1 MSEPWTPDR
10 RPTLAGRLARLGF
23 TDAGRAERALLE
35 AGREGGAAPSDDL
48 LDALGATA
56 DPDLALDGL
65 VRLLAAAD
73 QAGQGEE
80 LRRALGKDGPVRERL
95 PVVLG
100 VSAALGDH
108 LARHPGHWRALDG
121 DGPIQVGVLAP
132 AAGASATDAPAG
144 DAPAADAASPD
155 GLAQE
160 SGPGAVRQAAEGE
173 GPSASGGPPPEA
185 LRAALLL
192 AVGAD
197 PAASEPVARDATPDT
212 LVALRAEY
220 RRHLLALAG
229 RDLTGVAGVGEV
241 AAELADLAA
250 AALEAGLAV
259 ARAEVPGHGACRLA
273 VIGMGKC
280 GGRELNYVS
289 DVDVIFVAEAR
300 DGAAEDVALRAANRL
315 ASAMMRACSAS
326 TIEGSLW
333 EVDAALRPEGKS
345 GPLARTLASHR
356 AYYERWAKTW
366 EFQALL
372 KARPVAGDAELGAR
386 YLDTITPLVWKAA
399 AGVGFVEDI
408 QAMRRRVEA
417 HLNQRSAEAE
427 RQLKLGPGGL
437 RDVEFAV
444 QLLQL
449 VHGRADE
456 ALHTPNTLEALT
468 RLSEGGYVGRDDA
481 AALTSAYRFLRRVEH
496 LVQLHRLRRTHLV
509 PDDPDDLRRLGR
521 ALGLRTEPI
530 GEFTALWR
538 RHARE
543 VRRIHE
549 KLFYRPLLRA
559 VARLPG
565 EGARLTPEAAR
576 TRLVALGYND
586 PAGALRHIEALT
598 SGVSRRA
605 AIQRTLLPVMLGW
618 FADAPDPDAGLLGFR
633 KVSDAL
639 GTTPWYLRLLR
650 DEVTVAE
657 RMAWLLGSSQYA
669 TDLLLRAPEAVTML
683 GKSAELAPR
692 SYDALRTEALAAVR
706 RHAEGAG
713 EGTPGGRG
721 APGGKGAPGAQGG
734 KGAPGGK
741 AMPAEDAVAVVR
753 GLRRRELF
761 RVAVAD
767 LLGLA
772 DVRAVGEALTD
783 IATVTVEAGLRAAVS
798 KVEAELRAP
807 LPTRMAV
814 VAMGRFGGHELGYGS
829 DADVMF
835 VHDPLP
841 GADER
846 DAGRAAHAVA
856 EEMRRLLALPA
867 PDPPLEIDPNLRP
880 EGRQGPLVRTLA
892 SYAAYY
898 ARWSAPWESQ
908 ALLRADP
915 IIGDPELCERF
926 RALIDPVRWPE
937 DGIDDDAVRQIRRL
951 KARMESERLPRG
963 VDRRLHTKL
972 GPGGLSDVEWVAQL
986 LQLRHAHEFPALRTT
1001 RTLATLDAAAS
1012 ARLLAEDDA
1021 RVLSEAWQLATRI
1034 RGTMMLVRGRA
1045 SDLLPT
1051 DHHKERSA
1059 VTRVLGY
1066 PGTGDLLEDYRR
1078 HARRARA
1085 VVDRVFYGV
1094 T

>member
-1 MSEPWTPDR
+1 MTESRTPER
-10 RPTLAGRLARLGF
+10 RSSLAGRLARLGF
-23 TDAGRAERALLE
+23 TDAARAEWLLRDAE
-35 AGREGGAAPSDDL
+35 RGTGSRPADDL
-48 LDALGATA
+48 LDALGGTA

-65 VRLLAAAD
+65 LRLLASAD
-73 QAGQGEE
+73 EHGVGGE
-80 LRRALGKDGPVRERL
+80 LRGALAAEPGTRERL
-95 PVVLG
+95 TAVLG

-108 LARHPGHWRALDG
+108 LARHPDHWRVLR
-121 DGPIQVGVLAP
+121 DGPA
-132 AAGASATDAPAG
+132 APAG
-144 DAPAADAASPD
+144 DP
-155 GLAQE
+155 
-160 SGPGAVRQAAEGE
+160 RAE
-173 GPSASGGPPPEA
+173 
-185 LRAALLL
+185 LLT

-197 PAASEPVARDATPDT
+197 LSAGEPVAGGDGA
-212 LVALRAEY
+212 LAALRVAY
-220 RRHLLALAG
+220 RRRLLALAG
-229 RDLTGVAGVGEV
+229 RDLIGSADVAEV

-250 AALEAGLAV
+250 AALEAGLAI
-259 ARAEVPGHGACRLA
+259 ARAGVPEHGTCRLA
-273 VIGMGKC
+273 VIGMGKA

-300 DGAAEDVALRAANRL
+300 DGQDEDVALRTATRL

-326 TIEGSLW
+326 TEEGALW
-333 EVDAALRPEGKS
+333 EVDAALRPEGKA
-345 GPLARTLASHR
+345 GPLVRTLASHR

-372 KARPVAGDAELGAR
+372 KARPLAGDADLGAR
-386 YLDTITPLVWKAA
+386 YLDMVTPIVWKAA
-399 AGVGFVEDI
+399 EGESFVEDV
-408 QAMRRRVEA
+408 QAMRRRVETDLDRRTA
-417 HLNQRSAEAE
+417 DAE

-437 RDVEFAV
+437 RDVEFSV

-456 ALHTPNTLEALT
+456 TLRDRATLDALDALS
-468 RLSEGGYVGRDDA
+468 RGGYVGRDDA
-481 AALTSAYRFLRRVEH
+481 AVLTSAYRFLRRVEH

-509 PDDPDDLRRLGR
+509 PDDADGLRRLGR
-521 ALGLRTEPI
+521 ALGLRTDPV

-565 EGARLTPEAAR
+565 EEARLTPEAAR
-576 TRLVALGYND
+576 TRLEALGYAD
-586 PAGALRHIEALT
+586 PAGALRHIEALS

-633 KVSDAL
+633 QVSDAL

-657 RMAWLLGSSQYA
+657 RMAWVLGSSRYA
-669 TDLLLRAPEAVTML
+669 TDLLLRAPEAVALL
-683 GKSAELAPR
+683 GGEGDLAPR
-692 SYDALRTEALAAVR
+692 PEEALRAEALAAVR
-706 RHAEGAG
+706 RYGGSAGASGGPSLRQDTG
-713 EGTPGGRG
+713 EGGRS
-721 APGGKGAPGAQGG
+721 
-734 KGAPGGK
+734 
-741 AMPAEDAVAVVR
+741 AEEAVGVVR

-767 LLGLA
+767 LLGLT
-772 DVRAVGEALTD
+772 DVRTVGDALTG
-783 IATVTVEAGLRAAVS
+783 IATVTIEAALAAAVH
-798 KVEAELRAP
+798 KVELAAGAP
-807 LPTRMAV
+807 LPTRTAV

-841 GADER
+841 GADEAA
-846 DAGRAAHAVA
+846 AGRAAHAVA
-856 EEMRRLLALPA
+856 EELRRLLALPA
-867 PDPPLEIDPNLRP
+867 PDPPLVIDPNLRP

-898 ARWSAPWESQ
+898 ARWSEPWEAQ

-915 IIGDPELCERF
+915 LIGDAGLRDRF

-937 DGIDDDAVRQIRRL
+937 GGIGEDAVRQIRRL

-963 VDRRLHTKL
+963 VERRLHTKL
-972 GPGGLSDVEWVAQL
+972 GPGGLADVEWVAQI
-986 LQLRHAHEFPALRTT
+986 LQLRHAHEVPGLRTT
-1001 RTLATLDAAAS
+1001 RTLDALDAAVR
-1012 ARLLAEDDA
+1012 ARLLDAADAE
-1021 RVLSEAWQLATRI
+1021 VLAEAWCLATRI
-1034 RGTMMLVRGRA
+1034 RGAIMLVRGRA

-1051 DHHKERSA
+1051 DHHRERSA

-1066 PGTGDLLEDYRR
+1066 PGPGDLLEDYRR
-1078 HARRARA
+1078 HTRRARA
-1085 VVDRVFYGV
+1085 VVDRVFYGAE
-1094 T
+1094 

>member
-1 MSEPWTPDR
+1 MTESWTSDR
-10 RPTLAGRLARLGF
+10 RPSLAGRLARLGF
-23 TDAGRAERALLE
+23 THAARAERLLAE
-35 AGREGGAAPSDDL
+35 AERDGAGPGDRL

-65 VRLLAAAD
+65 LRLLPAA
-73 QAGQGEE
+73 GGE
-80 LRRALGKDGPVRERL
+80 LRAALAGEPGTRERL
-95 PVVLG
+95 TAVLG

-108 LARHPGHWRALDG
+108 LARHPGHWRVLRDG
-121 DGPIQVGVLAP
+121 
-132 AAGASATDAPAG
+132 AAGPL
-144 DAPAADAASPD
+144 ASPRAD
-155 GLAQE
+155 LLA
-160 SGPGAVRQAAEGE
+160 
-173 GPSASGGPPPEA
+173 
-185 LRAALLL
+185 

-197 PAASEPVARDATPDT
+197 PAAPEPVALAGDA
-212 LVALRAEY
+212 LVALRVAY
-220 RRHLLALAG
+220 RRRLLALAG
-229 RDLTGVAGVGEV
+229 RDLIGAADVAEV

-250 AALEAGLAV
+250 AALEAGLAI
-259 ARAEVPGHGACRLA
+259 ARAEVPGHEACRLA

-289 DVDVIFVAEAR
+289 DVDVVFVAEAR
-300 DGAAEDVALRAANRL
+300 DAGGTGEGRDEDAALRTATRL
-315 ASAMMRACSAS
+315 ASAMMRACSA
-326 TIEGSLW
+326 TTEEGALW
-333 EVDAALRPEGKS
+333 EVDAALRPEGRS
-345 GPLARTLASHR
+345 GPLVRTLASHR

-372 KARPVAGDAELGAR
+372 KARPVAGDAGLGAR
-386 YLDTITPLVWKAA
+386 YLHTITPIVWKAA
-399 AGVGFVEDI
+399 EGESFVEDV
-408 QAMRRRVEA
+408 QDMRRRVEA
-417 HLNQRSAEAE
+417 DLNQRTADSE

-456 ALHTPNTLEALT
+456 TLRSPTTLDALAD
-468 RLSEGGYVGRDDA
+468 LSRGGYVARDDA
-481 AALTSAYRFLRRVEH
+481 AALASAYRFLRRVEH

-509 PDDPDDLRRLGR
+509 PDDEAGLRRLGR
-521 ALGLRTEPI
+521 ALGLRTDPV

-565 EGARLTPEAAR
+565 EEARLTPEAAR
-576 TRLVALGYND
+576 VRLEALGYAD

-598 SGVSRRA
+598 AGVSRRA

-633 KVSDAL
+633 QVSDAL

-657 RMAWLLGSSQYA
+657 RMAWVLGSSRYA
-669 TDLLLRAPEAVTML
+669 TDLLLRAPEAVALL
-683 GKSAELAPR
+683 GSDAGLAPR
-692 SYDALRTEALAAVR
+692 PVEALRTEALAAVR
-706 RHAEGAG
+706 RHKEGAG
-713 EGTPGGRG
+713 DR
-721 APGGKGAPGAQGG
+721 
-734 KGAPGGK
+734 
-741 AMPAEDAVAVVR
+741 PAEEAAGVVR
-753 GLRRRELF
+753 ALRRRELF

-767 LLGLA
+767 LLGRV
-772 DVRAVGEALTD
+772 DVREAGEALTG
-783 IATVTVEAGLRAAVS
+783 ISAVTVEAALQVAVNKIEMES
-798 KVEAELRAP
+798 RGP

-841 GADER
+841 GADEGA
-846 DAGRAAHAVA
+846 AGRAAHAVA
-856 EEMRRLLALPA
+856 EELRRLLALPA
-867 PDPPLEIDPNLRP
+867 PDPPLVIDPNLRP

-898 ARWSAPWESQ
+898 ARWSEPWEAQ

-915 IIGDPELCERF
+915 MIGDAGLCERF
-926 RALIDPVRWPE
+926 RALVDPVRWPE
-937 DGIDDDAVRQIRRL
+937 GGIGEDAVRQIRRL

-972 GPGGLSDVEWVAQL
+972 GPGGLADVEWVAQL
-986 LQLRHAHEFPALRTT
+986 LQLRYAHDVPALRTT
-1001 RTLATLDAAAS
+1001 RTLDALDAAVET
-1012 ARLLAEDDA
+1012 RLLDAEDA
-1021 RVLSEAWQLATRI
+1021 EILAEAWCMATRV
-1034 RGTMMLVRGRA
+1034 RGALMLVRGRA

-1051 DHHKERSA
+1051 EHHRERSSVA
-1059 VTRVLGY
+1059 RVLGY
-1066 PGTGDLLEDYRR
+1066 PATGDLLEDYRR
-1078 HARRARA
+1078 HARRART
-1085 VVDRVFYGV
+1085 VVDRVFYGAE
-1094 T
+1094 

>member
-35 AGREGGAAPSDDL
+35 AGRGGGAAPSDDL
-48 LDALGATA
+48 LGALGATA

-65 VRLLAAAD
+65 LRLLAASRE
-73 QAGQGEE
+73 AGEGAE
-80 LRRALGKDGPVRERL
+80 LRSVLAREGPPRERL
-95 PVVLG
+95 LAVLG

-108 LARHPGHWRALDG
+108 LARHPGHWRALLD
-121 DGPIQVGVLAP
+121 DGPIQPGPVQP
-132 AAGASATDAPAG
+132 ASAVTTAHAVPEPRTATTTAEPGATLRKAEDKQAPNGTD
-144 DAPAADAASPD
+144 AADAA
-155 GLAQE
+155 
-160 SGPGAVRQAAEGE
+160 VR
-173 GPSASGGPPPEA
+173 ASGGPPLEL
-185 LRAALLL
+185 LRAELLR

-197 PAASEPVARDATPDT
+197 QAAADPVARDATPDT

-229 RDLTGVAGVGEV
+229 RDLTGAAGVGDV

-250 AALEAGLAV
+250 AALEAGLAF
-259 ARAEVPGHGACRLA
+259 ARAEVPEHAACRLA

-300 DGAAEDVALRAANRL
+300 GADEDAALRAANRL
-315 ASAMMRACSAS
+315 AAATMRACSAS
-326 TIEGSLW
+326 TAEGSLW
-333 EVDAALRPEGKS
+333 EVDAALRPEGRS
-345 GPLARTLASHR
+345 GPLVRTLASHR

-386 YLDTITPLVWKAA
+386 YIASITPLVWKAA
-399 AGVGFVEDI
+399 AGEGFVEDV
-408 QAMRRRVEA
+408 QAMRRRVET

-456 ALHTPNTLEALT
+456 ALRSPNTLEALT
-468 RLSEGGYVGRDDA
+468 SLSQGGYVGRDDA

-509 PDDPDDLRRLGR
+509 PDDAADLRRLGR

-565 EGARLTPEAAR
+565 EEARLTPEAAR
-576 TRLVALGYND
+576 TRLVALGYHD

-683 GKSAELAPR
+683 GNAAELAPR
-692 SYDALRTEALAAVR
+692 PHDALRTEALAAVR
-706 RHAEGAG
+706 RHAEGLGG
-713 EGTPGGRG
+713 EGT
-721 APGGKGAPGAQGG
+721 A
-734 KGAPGGK
+734 GGK
-741 AMPAEDAVAVVR
+741 AVPAEDAVAVVR

-761 RVAVAD
+761 RVSVAD

-783 IATVTVEAGLRAAVS
+783 IATVTVEAALRAAIS
-798 KVEAELRAP
+798 KIEVARRGS

-856 EEMRRLLALPA
+856 EELRKLLALPA

-937 DGIDDDAVRQIRRL
+937 DGIDDAAVRQIRRL

-986 LQLRHAHEFPALRTT
+986 LQLRHAHDVPALRTT

-1012 ARLLAEDDA
+1012 ARLLDGEDA

-1034 RGTMMLVRGRA
+1034 RNTMMLVRGRA

-1059 VTRVLGY
+1059 VTRVLNY

>member
-1 MSEPWTPDR
+1 MTESWTPDR
-10 RPTLAGRLARLGF
+10 RPSLAGRLARLGF
-23 TDAGRAERALLE
+23 TDPGRAERALLD
-35 AGREGGAAPSDDL
+35 AGPGAAGLSSGGL
-48 LDALGATA
+48 LERLGATA

-65 VRLLAAAD
+65 LRVLAVPDTSHDDLRAALAEEPDMAGRLLT
-73 QAGQGEE
+73 
-80 LRRALGKDGPVRERL
+80 
-95 PVVLG
+95 VLG
-100 VSAALGDH
+100 VSAALADH
-108 LARHPGHWRALDG
+108 LVRHPGDWR
-121 DGPIQVGVLAP
+121 VLR
-132 AAGASATDAPAG
+132 DAPSG
-144 DAPAADAASPD
+144 DDAAERQPERPSP
-155 GLAQE
+155 
-160 SGPGAVRQAAEGE
+160 AE
-173 GPSASGGPPPEA
+173 
-185 LRAALLL
+185 LRAELLR

-197 PAASEPVARDATPDT
+197 PASAEPVARDAAPDT
-212 LVALRAEY
+212 LVDLRAGY
-220 RRHLLALAG
+220 RRLLLALAG
-229 RDLTGVAGVGEV
+229 RDLTGGADDLPGV

-250 AALEAGLAV
+250 AALEAGLAI
-259 ARAEVPGHGACRLA
+259 ARAEVPEHVSCRLA

-300 DGAAEDVALRAANRL
+300 EGHPEDAALRAATRM

-326 TIEGSLW
+326 TTEGSLW

-345 GPLARTLASHR
+345 GPLVRTLASHR

-372 KARPVAGDAELGAR
+372 KARPVAGDAELGGR
-386 YLDTITPLVWKAA
+386 YIDAIAPMVWKAA
-399 AGVGFVEDI
+399 AGVGFVEDV
-408 QAMRRRVEA
+408 QSMRRRVEA
-417 HLNQRSAEAE
+417 HLNERIAEAE

-449 VHGRADE
+449 VHGRTDDT
-456 ALHTPNTLEALT
+456 LHGAATLEALAA
-468 RLSEGGYVGRDDA
+468 LSAGGYVGRDDA
-481 AALTSAYRFLRRVEH
+481 AALASAYRFLRRVEH
-496 LVQLHRLRRTHLV
+496 LVQLHRLRRTHMV
-509 PDDPDDLRRLGR
+509 PDDPADLRRLGR
-521 ALGLRTEPI
+521 ALGLRADPVR
-530 GEFTALWR
+530 EFTGQWR

-565 EGARLTPEAAR
+565 EEARLTPEAAR
-576 TRLVALGYND
+576 SRLEALGYND

-605 AIQRTLLPVMLGW
+605 SIQRTLLPVMLGW

-633 KVSDAL
+633 RVSDAL

-657 RMAWLLGSSQYA
+657 RMAWVLGSSLYA

-683 GKSAELAPR
+683 GSAAELAPR
-692 SYDALRTEALAAVR
+692 PFAALRTEALAAVR
-706 RHAEGAG
+706 RHADRD
-713 EGTPGGRG
+713 TPATGST
-721 APGGKGAPGAQGG
+721 
-734 KGAPGGK
+734 
-741 AMPAEDAVAVVR
+741 AEDAVAVVR
-753 GLRRRELF
+753 ALRRRELF

-772 DVRAVGEALTD
+772 DVRTVGEALTD
-783 IATVTVEAGLRAAVS
+783 IATVTVEAALRAAIN
-798 KVEAELRAP
+798 KIELERRSP

-846 DAGRAAHAVA
+846 EAGRAAHAVA
-856 EEMRRLLALPA
+856 EELRRLLALPA

-915 IIGDPELCERF
+915 LIGDPDLCERF
-926 RALIDPVRWPE
+926 RAVIDPVRWPE
-937 DGIDDDAVRQIRRL
+937 DGIDEDALRQIRRL

-963 VDRRLHTKL
+963 VERRLHTKL

-986 LQLRHAHEFPALRTT
+986 LQLRHAQEVPALRTT
-1001 RTLATLDAAAS
+1001 RTLAALDAAVA
-1012 ARLLAEDDA
+1012 ARLLDAEDA
-1021 RVLSEAWQLATRI
+1021 AVLSEAWELATRI

-1051 DHHKERSA
+1051 DHHHERSA

-1066 PGTGDLLEDYRR
+1066 PGAGDLLEDYRR
-1078 HARRARA
+1078 CARRARA
-1085 VVDRVFYGV
+1085 VVERVFYGEEV
-1094 T
+1094 AGL

>member
-1 MSEPWTPDR
+1 MSEPWTSDR
-10 RPTLAGRLARLGF
+10 RPSLTGRLARLGF

-35 AGREGGAAPSDDL
+35 AARAGTAPDDDA
-48 LDALGATA
+48 LDALGGTA

-65 VRLLAAAD
+65 LRLLAAAD
-73 QAGQGEE
+73 AAGEGEE
-80 LRRALGKDGPVRERL
+80 LRAALRKDGAVRERL
-95 PVVLG
+95 PAVLG

-108 LARHPGHWRALDG
+108 LVRHPGHWRALG
-121 DGPIQVGVLAP
+121 E
-132 AAGASATDAPAG
+132 AGALQPAPGQAG
-144 DAPAADAASPD
+144 AA
-155 GLAQE
+155 
-160 SGPGAVRQAAEGE
+160 
-173 GPSASGGPPPEA
+173 A
-185 LRAALLL
+185 LRAALLA

-197 PAASEPVARDATPDT
+197 PADAEPVAADAGTAT

-229 RDLTGVAGVGEV
+229 RDLAGVADVAEV

-259 ARAEVPGHGACRLA
+259 ARAEVPGHASCRLA

-300 DGAAEDVALRAANRL
+300 EGAEGTDRGTEPGAGEDAALRTATRL
-315 ASAMMRACSAS
+315 ASALMRACSAS
-326 TIEGSLW
+326 TPEGPLW
-333 EVDAALRPEGKS
+333 EVDAGLRPEGKA
-345 GPLARTLASHR
+345 GPLVRTLASHR

-372 KARPVAGDAELGAR
+372 KARPVAGDAELGER
-386 YLDTITPLVWKAA
+386 YLAAITPLIWKAA
-399 AGVGFVEDI
+399 AGEGFVEDV
-408 QAMRRRVEA
+408 QGMRRRVEA
-417 HLNQRSAEAE
+417 HLNERDPEAD

-456 ALHTPNTLEALT
+456 TLRGAGTLGALT
-468 RLSEGGYVGRDDA
+468 ALSEGGYVGRDDA
-481 AALTSAYRFLRRVEH
+481 AALASAYRFLRRVEH
-496 LVQLHRLRRTHLV
+496 LVQLHRLRRTHTV
-509 PDDPDDLRRLGR
+509 PDDPADLRRLGR
-521 ALGLRTEPI
+521 ALGLRTEPV

-565 EGARLTPEAAR
+565 QEARLTPEAAR

-633 KVSDAL
+633 QVSDAL

-657 RMAWLLGSSQYA
+657 RMAWVLGSSRYA

-683 GKSAELAPR
+683 GDSAELAPR
-692 SYDALRTEALAAVR
+692 SYGALRTEALAAVR
-706 RHAEGAG
+706 RRTEPGAAAEG
-713 EGTPGGRG
+713 G
-721 APGGKGAPGAQGG
+721 ARAA
-734 KGAPGGK
+734 
-741 AMPAEDAVAVVR
+741 AENAAAVVR
-753 GLRRRELF
+753 GLRRRELL

-767 LLGLA
+767 LLDLTG
-772 DVRAVGEALTD
+772 VRDAGEALTD
-783 IATVTVEAGLRAAVS
+783 IAAVTIEAALQAAIGRI
-798 KVEAELRAP
+798 EAERGEP

-835 VHDPLP
+835 VHDPPP

-846 DAGRAAHAVA
+846 EAGRAAHAVA
-856 EEMRRLLALPA
+856 EELRRLLALPA

-898 ARWSAPWESQ
+898 ARWSAPWEAQ

-926 RALIDPVRWPE
+926 RALIDPVRFPE

-963 VDRRLHTKL
+963 VDRRLHVKL
-972 GPGGLSDVEWVAQL
+972 GPGGLSDVEWVVQL
-986 LQLRHAHEFPALRTT
+986 LQLRHGHDAPALRTT
-1001 RTLATLDAAAS
+1001 RTLAALDAAA
-1012 ARLLAEDDA
+1012 AAGLLDAEDAAVLAE
-1021 RVLSEAWQLATRI
+1021 AWRLATRI
-1034 RGTMMLVRGRA
+1034 RGTVMLVRGRA

-1059 VTRVLGY
+1059 VSRVLGY

-1094 T
+1094 PDQGTT

>member
-1 MSEPWTPDR
+1 MTESWTPER
-10 RPTLAGRLARLGF
+10 RPSLAGRLARLGF
-23 TDAGRAERALLE
+23 TDAARAERLLLE
-35 AGREGGAAPSDDL
+35 AERGTGDRPGDDL
-48 LDALGATA
+48 LDALGGTA

-65 VRLLAAAD
+65 LRILASAGERGVAGELL
-73 QAGQGEE
+73 
-80 LRRALGKDGPVRERL
+80 RALRDEPGTRERL
-95 PVVLG
+95 TAVLG

-108 LARHPGHWRALDG
+108 LARHPDHWLVLRDG
-121 DGPIQVGVLAP
+121 GRRELAARP
-132 AAGASATDAPAG
+132 RD
-144 DAPAADAASPD
+144 DL
-155 GLAQE
+155 LA
-160 SGPGAVRQAAEGE
+160 
-173 GPSASGGPPPEA
+173 
-185 LRAALLL
+185 

-197 PAASEPVARDATPDT
+197 PAAGEPVASGCGPET
-212 LVALRAEY
+212 LVALRVAY
-220 RRHLLALAG
+220 RRRLLALAG
-229 RDLTGVAGVGEV
+229 RDLVGGADVADV

-259 ARAEVPGHGACRLA
+259 GRAEVPEHGTCRLA

-300 DGAAEDVALRAANRL
+300 EGEGEDAALRAAARL
-315 ASAMMRACSAS
+315 ASAMMRACSSS
-326 TIEGSLW
+326 TEEGSLW
-333 EVDAALRPEGKS
+333 DVDAALRPEGKA
-345 GPLARTLASHR
+345 GPLVRTLASHR

-372 KARPVAGDAELGAR
+372 KARPVAGDADLGAR
-386 YLDTITPLVWKAA
+386 YLDTIAPIVWKAA
-399 AGVGFVEDI
+399 EGESFVEDV

-417 HLNQRSAEAE
+417 DLNQRTADSE

-456 ALHTPNTLEALT
+456 TLRSPTTLDALAD
-468 RLSEGGYVGRDDA
+468 LSRGGYVGRDDA
-481 AALTSAYRFLRRVEH
+481 AALASAYRFLRRVEH

-509 PDDPDDLRRLGR
+509 PGDEAGLRRLGR
-521 ALGLRTEPI
+521 ALGLRTGPV

-565 EGARLTPEAAR
+565 QEARLTAEAAR
-576 TRLVALGYND
+576 ARLEALGYAD

-633 KVSDAL
+633 QVSDAL

-657 RMAWLLGSSQYA
+657 RMAWLLGSSRYA
-669 TDLLLRAPEAVTML
+669 TDLLLRAPEAVAIL
-683 GKSAELAPR
+683 GSDTDLAPR
-692 SYDALRTEALAAVR
+692 PFEALRSEALAAVR
-706 RHAEGAG
+706 RHTEDTASAE
-713 EGTPGGRG
+713 E
-721 APGGKGAPGAQGG
+721 
-734 KGAPGGK
+734 
-741 AMPAEDAVAVVR
+741 AVGVLR

-761 RVAVAD
+761 RVAVSD
-767 LLGLA
+767 LLGMA
-772 DVRAVGEALTD
+772 DVRTVGDALTG
-783 IATVTVEAGLRAAVS
+783 IAAVTVEAALSAAVNKIEIES
-798 KVEAELRAP
+798 REP

-846 DAGRAAHAVA
+846 AAGRAAHAVA
-856 EEMRRLLALPA
+856 EELRRLLALPA

-898 ARWSAPWESQ
+898 ARWSEPWEAQ

-915 IIGDPELCERF
+915 LIGDPGLRERF

-937 DGIDDDAVRQIRRL
+937 DGLGDDAVRQIRRL

-963 VDRRLHTKL
+963 VERRQHTKL
-972 GPGGLSDVEWVAQL
+972 GPGGLADVEWVAQL
-986 LQLRHAHEFPALRTT
+986 LQLQHAHGVPALRTT
-1001 RTLATLDAAAS
+1001 RTLDTLDAAVG
-1012 ARLLAEDDA
+1012 ARLLDA
-1021 RVLSEAWQLATRI
+1021 GDAAVLTEAWRLATRI
-1034 RGTMMLVRGRA
+1034 RGSIMLVRGRA

-1051 DHHKERSA
+1051 DHHRERTA

-1066 PGTGDLLEDYRR
+1066 PGTEDLLEDYRR
-1078 HARRARA
+1078 HTRRARA
-1085 VVDRVFYGV
+1085 VVERVFYGAD
-1094 T
+1094 

>member
-1 MSEPWTPDR
+1 MTESWTSDR
-10 RPTLAGRLARLGF
+10 RPSLAGRLARLGF
-23 TDAGRAERALLE
+23 TDAARAERLLRDAE
-35 AGREGGAAPSDDL
+35 SNGGGPGDGL
-48 LDALGATA
+48 LDALGGTA
-56 DPDLALDGL
+56 DPDLALAGL
-65 VRLLAAAD
+65 LRLLAAANERGVD
-73 QAGQGEE
+73 GE
-80 LRRALGKDGPVRERL
+80 LREALDREPGTRERL
-95 PVVLG
+95 TAVLG

-108 LARHPGHWRALDG
+108 LARHPEHWR
-121 DGPIQVGVLAP
+121 VL
-132 AAGASATDAPAG
+132 
-144 DAPAADAASPD
+144 
-155 GLAQE
+155 
-160 SGPGAVRQAAEGE
+160 R
-173 GPSASGGPPPEA
+173 GGPETPAERP
-185 LRAALLL
+185 RDDLLA

-197 PAASEPVARDATPDT
+197 PAAADPVASGCGPDV
-212 LVALRAEY
+212 LAALRVAY
-220 RRHLLALAG
+220 RRRLLSLAG
-229 RDLTGVAGVGEV
+229 RDLVGVAGVAEV

-259 ARAEVPGHGACRLA
+259 ARAEVPGHGTCRLA
-273 VIGMGKC
+273 VIGMGKA

-289 DVDVIFVAEAR
+289 DVDVVFAAEAR
-300 DGAAEDVALRAANRL
+300 DAGENGEGEPEDAALRTATRL

-326 TIEGSLW
+326 TEEGSLW
-333 EVDAALRPEGKS
+333 QVDAALRPEGKA
-345 GPLARTLASHR
+345 GPLVRTLASHR

-372 KARPVAGDAELGAR
+372 KARPIAGDADLGAR
-386 YLDTITPLVWKAA
+386 YLEAIAPIVWEAA
-399 AGVGFVEDI
+399 EGESFVEDV

-417 HLNQRSAEAE
+417 DLNQRTADSE

-456 ALHTPNTLEALT
+456 SLRSPTTLDALAD
-468 RLSEGGYVGRDDA
+468 LSRGGYVGRDDA
-481 AALTSAYRFLRRVEH
+481 AALASAYRFLRRVEH

-509 PDDPDDLRRLGR
+509 PDDEEGLRRIGR
-521 ALGLRTEPI
+521 ALGLRTDPV

-565 EGARLTPEAAR
+565 EEARLTPEAAR
-576 TRLVALGYND
+576 ARLEALGYAD

-618 FADAPDPDAGLLGFR
+618 FADAPDPDGGLLGFR
-633 KVSDAL
+633 QVSDAL

-650 DEVTVAE
+650 DDVTVAE
-657 RMAWLLGSSQYA
+657 RMAWVLGSSRYA
-669 TDLLLRAPEAVTML
+669 TDLLLRAPEAVAIL
-683 GKSAELAPR
+683 GSDADLVPR
-692 SYDALRTEALAAVR
+692 PFEALRPEALAAVR
-706 RHAEGAG
+706 RYAADDASAE
-713 EGTPGGRG
+713 E
-721 APGGKGAPGAQGG
+721 
-734 KGAPGGK
+734 
-741 AMPAEDAVAVVR
+741 AVGVVR

-767 LLGLA
+767 LLGMA
-772 DVRAVGEALTD
+772 DVRTVGDALTG
-783 IATVTVEAGLRAAVS
+783 IATVTVEAALRAAVTKIEMES
-798 KVEAELRAP
+798 RER
-807 LPTRMAV
+807 LPTRLAV

-841 GADER
+841 GADDR
-846 DAGRAAHAVA
+846 AAGRAAHAVA
-856 EEMRRLLALPA
+856 EELRRLLALPA
-867 PDPPLEIDPNLRP
+867 PDPPLEIDPDLRP

-898 ARWSAPWESQ
+898 ARWSEPWEAQ

-915 IIGDPELCERF
+915 LIGDAGLRDRF
-926 RALIDPVRWPE
+926 RALIDPVRWP
-937 DGIDDDAVRQIRRL
+937 DGGIGDDAVRQIRRL

-963 VDRRLHTKL
+963 VERRLHIKL

-986 LQLRHAHEFPALRTT
+986 LQLRHAHEIPALRTT
-1001 RTLATLDAAAS
+1001 RTLDALDAAVEAG
-1012 ARLLAEDDA
+1012 LLDAEDA
-1021 RVLSEAWQLATRI
+1021 AVLGEAWCLATRI
-1034 RGTMMLVRGRA
+1034 RGSIMLVRGRA

-1051 DHHKERSA
+1051 DHRRERSA
-1059 VTRVLGY
+1059 VSSVLGY
-1066 PGTGDLLEDYRR
+1066 PGTGELLEDYRR

-1085 VVDRVFYGV
+1085 VVDRVFYGAD
-1094 T
+1094 

>member
-1 MSEPWTPDR
+1 MTESWISDR
-10 RPTLAGRLARLGF
+10 RPSLAGRLARLGF
-23 TDAGRAERALLE
+23 TGAARAERLLRE
-35 AGREGGAAPSDDL
+35 AERAGGGPVGGDL
-48 LDALGATA
+48 LDALGGTA
-56 DPDLALDGL
+56 DPDLALAGL
-65 VRLLAAAD
+65 LRLLAAAD
-73 QAGQGEE
+73 EQGAGAE
-80 LRRALGKDGPVRERL
+80 LREALAKEPGTRERL
-95 PVVLG
+95 TAVLG
-100 VSAALGDH
+100 VSASLGDH
-108 LARHPGHWRALDG
+108 LARHPGHWRVLR
-121 DGPIQVGVLAP
+121 DGPP
-132 AAGASATDAPAG
+132 APAG
-144 DAPAADAASPD
+144 TPRDDL
-155 GLAQE
+155 LA
-160 SGPGAVRQAAEGE
+160 
-173 GPSASGGPPPEA
+173 
-185 LRAALLL
+185 

-197 PAASEPVARDATPDT
+197 PAAAEPVASGSGPGT
-212 LVALRAEY
+212 LGALRVAY
-220 RRHLLALAG
+220 RRRLLALAG
-229 RDLTGVAGVGEV
+229 RDLIGVADVPEV

-273 VIGMGKC
+273 VIGMGKA

-289 DVDVIFVAEAR
+289 DVDVIFVAEAGG
-300 DGAAEDVALRAANRL
+300 DGADEPEDAALRTATRL

-326 TIEGSLW
+326 TEEGALW
-333 EVDAALRPEGKS
+333 EVDAALRPEGKA
-345 GPLARTLASHR
+345 GPLVRTLASHR

-372 KARPVAGDAELGAR
+372 KARPIAGDADLGAR
-386 YLDTITPLVWKAA
+386 YMDTITPIVWKAA
-399 AGVGFVEDI
+399 EGESFVEDV

-417 HLNQRSAEAE
+417 DLGRRTADSE

-456 ALHTPNTLEALT
+456 TLRSPTTLDALAD
-468 RLSEGGYVGRDDA
+468 LSRGGYVGRDDA
-481 AALTSAYRFLRRVEH
+481 AALASAYRFLRRVEH

-509 PDDPDDLRRLGR
+509 PGDEDGLRRLGR
-521 ALGLRTEPI
+521 ALGLRTDPV

-565 EGARLTPEAAR
+565 QEARLTPEAAR
-576 TRLVALGYND
+576 TRLEALGYGD

-633 KVSDAL
+633 QVSDAL

-657 RMAWLLGSSQYA
+657 RMAWMLGSSRYA
-669 TDLLLRAPEAVTML
+669 TDLLLRAPEAVAIL
-683 GKSAELAPR
+683 GSDADLAPR
-692 SYDALRTEALAAVR
+692 PFEALRSEALAAVR
-706 RHAEGAG
+706 RHAEDTASS
-713 EGTPGGRG
+713 
-721 APGGKGAPGAQGG
+721 
-734 KGAPGGK
+734 
-741 AMPAEDAVAVVR
+741 AEEAVGVVR

-761 RVAVAD
+761 RVAVGD
-767 LLGLA
+767 LLGMT
-772 DVRAVGEALTD
+772 DVRTVGEALTG
-783 IATVTVEAGLRAAVS
+783 IATITVEAALRAAVHKIEMES
-798 KVEAELRAP
+798 RES

-835 VHDPLP
+835 VHEPLP

-846 DAGRAAHAVA
+846 AAGRAAHAVA
-856 EEMRRLLALPA
+856 EELRRLLALPA

-898 ARWSAPWESQ
+898 ARWSEPWEAQ

-915 IIGDPELCERF
+915 LIGDAGLRDRF

-937 DGIDDDAVRQIRRL
+937 GGIDDDAVRQIRRL
-951 KARMESERLPRG
+951 KARMEAERLPRG

-972 GPGGLSDVEWVAQL
+972 GPGGLADVEWVAQL
-986 LQLRHAHEFPALRTT
+986 LQLRHAHEVPALRTT
-1001 RTLATLDAAAS
+1001 RTLDTLDAAVQ
-1012 ARLLAEDDA
+1012 ARLLNAEDA
-1021 RVLSEAWQLATRI
+1021 GVLEEAWCLATRI
-1034 RGTMMLVRGRA
+1034 RGAMMLVRGRA

-1051 DHHKERSA
+1051 DHHRERSA
-1059 VTRVLGY
+1059 VSRVLGY
-1066 PGTGDLLEDYRR
+1066 PGTGDLLEDHRR

-1085 VVDRVFYGV
+1085 VVDRVFYGAE
-1094 T
+1094 

>member
-1 MSEPWTPDR
+1 MTESWTSDR
-10 RPTLAGRLARLGF
+10 RPSLAGRLARLGF
-23 TDAGRAERALLE
+23 THAARAERLLAE
-35 AGREGGAAPSDDL
+35 AERDGSGPDDRL
-48 LDALGATA
+48 LDALGGTA

-65 VRLLAAAD
+65 LRLLPAA
-73 QAGQGEE
+73 GGE
-80 LRRALGKDGPVRERL
+80 LRAALAAEPGTRERL
-95 PVVLG
+95 TAVLG

-108 LARHPGHWRALDG
+108 LARHPDHWRVLRDG
-121 DGPIQVGVLAP
+121 FAGPLGTPRDDLLA
-132 AAGASATDAPAG
+132 
-144 DAPAADAASPD
+144 
-155 GLAQE
+155 
-160 SGPGAVRQAAEGE
+160 
-173 GPSASGGPPPEA
+173 
-185 LRAALLL
+185 

-197 PAASEPVARDATPDT
+197 PSAEEPVAGGEDA
-212 LVALRAEY
+212 LVALRVAY
-220 RRHLLALAG
+220 RRRLLALAG
-229 RDLTGVAGVGEV
+229 RDLIGLADVAEV

-250 AALEAGLAV
+250 AALEAGLAI
-259 ARAEVPGHGACRLA
+259 ARAEVPGHEACRLA

-289 DVDVIFVAEAR
+289 DVDVVFVAEAR
-300 DGAAEDVALRAANRL
+300 GAGETGEGQDEDAALRTATRL

-326 TIEGSLW
+326 TEEGSLW
-333 EVDAALRPEGKS
+333 EVDAALRPEGRS
-345 GPLARTLASHR
+345 GPLVRTLASHR

-372 KARPVAGDAELGAR
+372 KARPVAGDAGLGAR
-386 YLDTITPLVWKAA
+386 YLDMITPIVWKAA
-399 AGVGFVEDI
+399 EGESFVEDV

-417 HLNQRSAEAE
+417 DLNQRTADSE

-449 VHGRADE
+449 VHGRADGKLRSPTTLD
-456 ALHTPNTLEALT
+456 ALAD
-468 RLSEGGYVGRDDA
+468 LSQGGYVARDDA
-481 AALTSAYRFLRRVEH
+481 AALASAYRFLRRVEH

-509 PDDPDDLRRLGR
+509 PDDEGGLRRLGR
-521 ALGLRTEPI
+521 ALGLRTDPV

-565 EGARLTPEAAR
+565 EESRLTPEAAR
-576 TRLVALGYND
+576 VRLEALGYAD

-598 SGVSRRA
+598 AGVSRRA

-633 KVSDAL
+633 QVSDAL

-657 RMAWLLGSSQYA
+657 RMAWLLGSSRYA
-669 TDLLLRAPEAVTML
+669 TDLLLRAPEAVALL
-683 GKSAELAPR
+683 GSDTGLEPR
-692 SYDALRTEALAAVR
+692 PCEALRAEALAAVR
-706 RHAEGAG
+706 RHNEG
-713 EGTPGGRG
+713 PGGAAAPEARVSGG
-721 APGGKGAPGAQGG
+721 A
-734 KGAPGGK
+734 
-741 AMPAEDAVAVVR
+741 EEAVGVVR
-753 GLRRRELF
+753 ALRRRELF

-767 LLGLA
+767 LLGLV
-772 DVRAVGEALTD
+772 DVRAVGEALTG
-783 IATVTVEAGLRAAVS
+783 IAAVTVEAALQAAINKIEMES
-798 KVEAELRAP
+798 RGP

-835 VHDPLP
+835 VHDPLT
-841 GADER
+841 GADEGA
-846 DAGRAAHAVA
+846 AGRAAHAVA
-856 EEMRRLLALPA
+856 EELRRLLALPA
-867 PDPPLEIDPNLRP
+867 PDPPLVVDPNLRP

-898 ARWSAPWESQ
+898 ARWSEPWEAQ

-915 IIGDPELCERF
+915 MIGDPELCERF

-937 DGIDDDAVRQIRRL
+937 DGIGEDAVRQIRRL

-963 VDRRLHTKL
+963 VERRLHTKL
-972 GPGGLSDVEWVAQL
+972 GPGGLADVEWVAQL
-986 LQLRHAHEFPALRTT
+986 LQLRYAHEVPALRTT
-1001 RTLATLDAAAS
+1001 RTLDALDAAVEAGLLS
-1012 ARLLAEDDA
+1012 AEDAEVLAE
-1021 RVLSEAWQLATRI
+1021 AWCMATRI
-1034 RGTMMLVRGRA
+1034 RGALMLVRGRA

-1051 DHHKERSA
+1051 DHRRERSA
-1059 VTRVLGY
+1059 VARVLDY

-1078 HARRARA
+1078 HARRART
-1085 VVDRVFYGV
+1085 VVDRVFYGAD
-1094 T
+1094 

>member
-1 MSEPWTPDR
+1 MTESWTSDR
-10 RPTLAGRLARLGF
+10 RPSLAGRLARLGF
-23 TDAGRAERALLE
+23 THAARAERLIAE
-35 AGREGGAAPSDDL
+35 AEREGAAPGDAL

-56 DPDLALDGL
+56 DPDLSLDGL
-65 VRLLAAAD
+65 LRLLPAA
-73 QAGQGEE
+73 GGE
-80 LRRALGKDGPVRERL
+80 LREVLAAEPGTRERL
-95 PVVLG
+95 TAVLG

-108 LARHPGHWRALDG
+108 LARHPDHWRVLRDG
-121 DGPIQVGVLAP
+121 VAGPLGSPRADLLA
-132 AAGASATDAPAG
+132 
-144 DAPAADAASPD
+144 
-155 GLAQE
+155 
-160 SGPGAVRQAAEGE
+160 
-173 GPSASGGPPPEA
+173 
-185 LRAALLL
+185 

-197 PAASEPVARDATPDT
+197 PAASEPVARGEDA
-212 LVALRAEY
+212 LAALRVAY
-220 RRHLLALAG
+220 RRRVLALAG
-229 RDLTGVAGVGEV
+229 RDLIGVADVAEV

-250 AALEAGLAV
+250 AALEAGLAI
-259 ARAEVPGHGACRLA
+259 ARAEVPGHEACRLA

-300 DGAAEDVALRAANRL
+300 GAGENGEGADEDAALRTATRL
-315 ASAMMRACSAS
+315 ASAMMRACSA
-326 TIEGSLW
+326 TTEEGALW

-345 GPLARTLASHR
+345 GPLVRTLASHR

-372 KARPVAGDAELGAR
+372 KARPVAGDADLGAR
-386 YLDTITPLVWKAA
+386 YLDTITPIVWKAA
-399 AGVGFVEDI
+399 EGESFVEDV
-408 QAMRRRVEA
+408 QDMRRRVEA
-417 HLNQRSAEAE
+417 DLNQRTADSE

-456 ALHTPNTLEALT
+456 TLRSRATLDALAD
-468 RLSEGGYVGRDDA
+468 LSRGGYVARDDA
-481 AALTSAYRFLRRVEH
+481 AALASAYRFLRRVEH

-509 PDDPDDLRRLGR
+509 PDDEAGLRRLGR
-521 ALGLRTEPI
+521 ALGLRTDPV

-565 EGARLTPEAAR
+565 EEARLTPQAAR
-576 TRLVALGYND
+576 IRLEALGYAD

-633 KVSDAL
+633 QVSDAL

-657 RMAWLLGSSQYA
+657 RMAWVLGSSRYA
-669 TDLLLRAPEAVTML
+669 TDLLLRAPEAVALL
-683 GKSAELAPR
+683 GSDTGLAPR
-692 SYDALRTEALAAVR
+692 PHEALRAEALAAAR
-706 RHAEGAG
+706 RHREGAG
-713 EGTPGGRG
+713 GR
-721 APGGKGAPGAQGG
+721 
-734 KGAPGGK
+734 
-741 AMPAEDAVAVVR
+741 PAEEAAGVVR
-753 GLRRRELF
+753 ALRRRELF

-767 LLGLA
+767 LLGLV
-772 DVRAVGEALTD
+772 DVREVGEALTGISAVTLEAALQ
-783 IATVTVEAGLRAAVS
+783 IAVNKIEMESRG
-798 KVEAELRAP
+798 P

-846 DAGRAAHAVA
+846 AAGRAAHAVA
-856 EEMRRLLALPA
+856 EELRRLLALPA
-867 PDPPLEIDPNLRP
+867 PDPPLVIDPNLRP

-898 ARWSAPWESQ
+898 ARWSEPWEAQ

-915 IIGDPELCERF
+915 MIGDPGLCERF

-937 DGIDDDAVRQIRRL
+937 DGIDEDAVRQIRRL

-963 VDRRLHTKL
+963 VERRLHTKL
-972 GPGGLSDVEWVAQL
+972 GPGGLADVEWVAQL
-986 LQLRHAHEFPALRTT
+986 LQLRYAHEVPALRTT
-1001 RTLATLDAAAS
+1001 RTLDALDAAVG
-1012 ARLLAEDDA
+1012 ARLLDAEDA
-1021 RVLSEAWQLATRI
+1021 EILAEAWCMATRI
-1034 RGTMMLVRGRA
+1034 RGSLMLVRGRA

-1051 DHHKERSA
+1051 DHHRERSSVA
-1059 VTRVLGY
+1059 RVLDY

-1085 VVDRVFYGV
+1085 VVDRVFYGAE
-1094 T
+1094 

>member
-1 MSEPWTPDR
+1 MTESWTPDR
-10 RPTLAGRLARLGF
+10 RPSLAGRLARLGF
-23 TDAGRAERALLE
+23 IDAARAERLLADAE
-35 AGREGGAAPSDDL
+35 RETGAMPGTGL
-48 LDALGATA
+48 LDALGGTA

-65 VRLLAAAD
+65 LRLLASAD
-73 QAGQGEE
+73 ERGVGGDLRGALAGEPGT
-80 LRRALGKDGPVRERL
+80 RERL
-95 PVVLG
+95 TAVLG

-108 LARHPGHWRALDG
+108 LARHPEHWRMLR
-121 DGPIQVGVLAP
+121 DGPAV
-132 AAGASATDAPAG
+132 PAG
-144 DAPAADAASPD
+144 PARDD
-155 GLAQE
+155 LLA
-160 SGPGAVRQAAEGE
+160 
-173 GPSASGGPPPEA
+173 
-185 LRAALLL
+185 

-197 PAASEPVARDATPDT
+197 PGAQDPVAAAPDP
-212 LVALRAEY
+212 LLALRVAY
-220 RRHLLALAG
+220 RRRLLALAG
-229 RDLTGVAGVGEV
+229 RDLIGVADVAEV

-250 AALEAGLAV
+250 AALEAGLAI
-259 ARAEVPGHGACRLA
+259 ARAEVPEHGTCRLA

-300 DGAAEDVALRAANRL
+300 AGEPEVAALRTATRL

-326 TIEGSLW
+326 TREGDLW
-333 EVDAALRPEGKS
+333 EVDAALRPEGKA
-345 GPLARTLASHR
+345 GPLVRTLASHR

-372 KARPVAGDAELGAR
+372 KARPVAGDAGLGAR
-386 YLDTITPLVWKAA
+386 YLDVITPIVWKAA
-399 AGVGFVEDI
+399 EGESFVEDV
-408 QAMRRRVEA
+408 QDMRRRVEA
-417 HLNQRSAEAE
+417 DLNQRTADSE

-437 RDVEFAV
+437 RDVEFSV

-456 ALHTPNTLEALT
+456 TLRSPTTLVALSD
-468 RLSEGGYVGRDDA
+468 LSQGGYVGRDDA
-481 AALTSAYRFLRRVEH
+481 AALASAYRFLRRVEH

-509 PDDPDDLRRLGR
+509 PDDEDGLRRLGR
-521 ALGLRTEPI
+521 ALGLRTDPV

-565 EGARLTPEAAR
+565 EEARLTPEAAR
-576 TRLVALGYND
+576 TRLEALGYAD

-633 KVSDAL
+633 QVSDAL

-657 RMAWLLGSSQYA
+657 RMAWVLGSSRYA
-669 TDLLLRAPEAVTML
+669 TDLLLRAPEAVALL
-683 GKSAELAPR
+683 GADGDLTPR
-692 SYDALRTEALAAVR
+692 PCEVLRSEALAAVR
-706 RHAEGAG
+706 RHKKGPAG
-713 EGTPGGRG
+713 PGE
-721 APGGKGAPGAQGG
+721 PSPQGETAG
-734 KGAPGGK
+734 SR
-741 AMPAEDAVAVVR
+741 PAEEAVGVVR

-767 LLGLA
+767 LLGLV
-772 DVRAVGEALTD
+772 DVRAVGEALTC
-783 IATVTVEAGLRAAVS
+783 IATVTVEAALQAAVN
-798 KVEAELRAP
+798 KIEMEAREP

-846 DAGRAAHAVA
+846 AAGRAAHAVA
-856 EEMRRLLALPA
+856 EELRRLLALPA

-898 ARWSAPWESQ
+898 SRWSEPWEAQ

-915 IIGDPELCERF
+915 LIGDAGLRDRF

-937 DGIDDDAVRQIRRL
+937 DGIGEDAVRQIRRL

-963 VDRRLHTKL
+963 VERRLHTKL
-972 GPGGLSDVEWVAQL
+972 GPGGLADVEWVAQL
-986 LQLRHAHEFPALRTT
+986 LQLKHAHDVPGLRTT
-1001 RTLATLDAAAS
+1001 RTLDALDAAVEAGVLD
-1012 ARLLAEDDA
+1012 AGDAGVLAE
-1021 RVLSEAWQLATRI
+1021 AWCLATRI
-1034 RGTMMLVRGRA
+1034 RGSIMLVRGRA

-1051 DHHKERSA
+1051 DHHRERSA

-1085 VVDRVFYGV
+1085 VVDRVFYGAG
-1094 T
+1094 